1 MSFWCQKIMIELAP
15 PRPEGISQ
23 EFYDACVSV
32 KAKRPRTVINHIL
45 MHGSITTEEL
55 NETYGYDH
63 PPRAIRDVRENGIP
77 LETFK
82 VESGKTGRKI
92 AAYRF
97 DTSQV
102 IAGRIGGRKAFPR
115 QFKDELIAYYGSCSI
130 LTGEKLEPRYL
141 QIDHR
146 IPYEIAGNE
155 ADETVD
161 NYMLLDASAQR
172 AKSWSCERCENF
184 TTRKDIAICTDCFW
198 AYPESYNHIAM
209 IGERRI
215 YISWFDKEVD
225 DFERIKKE
233 ADRSQLSVQDF
244 IKHCLGKIV

>member
-1 MSFWCQKIMIELAP
+1 MIELTP

-32 KAKRPRTVINHIL
+32 KSKRPRTVINHIL

-102 IAGRIGGRKAFPR
+102 IAGRIGGRKAFPK
-115 QFKDELIAYYGSCSI
+115 QFKDELIAYYGSCSM

-215 YISWFDKEVD
+215 YISWLDKEVD

-233 ADRSQLSVQDF
+233 AGRSQLSVQDF